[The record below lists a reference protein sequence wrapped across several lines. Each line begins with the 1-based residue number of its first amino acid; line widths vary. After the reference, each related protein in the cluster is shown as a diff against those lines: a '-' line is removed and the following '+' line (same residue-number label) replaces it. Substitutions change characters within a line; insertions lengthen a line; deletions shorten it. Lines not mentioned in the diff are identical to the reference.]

1 MVRLTI
7 LIRSFLKILRL
18 RLISISIGG
27 LCKILISI
35 NKCIHN
41 DLAYGTPLMA
51 SPWGPNSDI
60 MDQRWNK
67 VSAHVDWISKIIKGT
82 KAEQCDTAVS
92 PGP

>member
-1 MVRLTI
+1 MHEKKGKMIVVGTV
-7 LIRSFLKILRL
+7 S
-18 RLISISIGG
+18 GG
-27 LCKILISI
+27 GWDCTDQYEGIP
-35 NKCIHN
+35 N
-41 DLAYGTPLMA
+41 
-51 SPWGPNSDI
+51 PWGKDFDI